1 MNFNLN
7 TETGSKLGYI
17 KGGKYDKEIINLSDR
32 INNKDKNIDVNEMAI
47 LIENLYKNMGGRVNF
62 KQLEELQNSILDK
75 KRPKNRTIA
84 RYYDQAMKILD
95 KSKGKEIILDDDS
108 KFYPMFDTDKE
119 RQVFMITG
127 MSGSGKST
135 YTGQLINTY
144 NKTFPENQVF
154 VFSNKDSDPAL
165 DKEDIKR
172 IQINEELIDEPIHLD
187 ELSNSLVVFDDI
199 EGNPDKKINNEMD
212 RLRDIIL
219 QQGRSYKVS
228 FCYISHLANNYK
240 QTRTILNECNSIT
253 IFPAMTTKYA
263 LKYLLEKYFGF
274 DKDDINKVVNLPSR
288 WVTINK
294 APICVMYEKGCY
306 LLK

>member
-7 TETGSKLGYI
+7 TESGSKLGYI
-17 KGGKYDKEIINLSDR
+17 KGGKYDRQIIHISDQL
-32 INNKDKNIDVNEMAI
+32 NKKNIDVNDMAI
-47 LIENLYKNMGGRVNF
+47 LIENMYKNMSGRVNF

-75 KRPKNRTIA
+75 KRPNNKVLG

-108 KFYPMFDTDKE
+108 KFYPMFDDMKE
-119 RQVFMITG
+119 RQVFMVTG

-135 YTGQLINTY
+135 YTGQLINIY
-144 NKTFPENQVF
+144 NKTFPNNQVF

-172 IQINEELIDEPIHLD
+172 IAINEELIDEPINLD

-212 RLRDIIL
+212 RLRDLIL
-219 QQGRSYKVS
+219 QQGRSYHIS
-228 FCYISHLANNYK
+228 FIYISHLANDYK
-240 QTRTILNECNSIT
+240 RTRTILNECNSIT
-253 IFPAMTTKYA
+253 IFPSMTTKYA

-274 DKDDINKVVNLPSR
+274 GKEDINKVINLPSR

-294 APICVMYEKGCY
+294 APICVMYQKGCY
-306 LLK
+306 LL